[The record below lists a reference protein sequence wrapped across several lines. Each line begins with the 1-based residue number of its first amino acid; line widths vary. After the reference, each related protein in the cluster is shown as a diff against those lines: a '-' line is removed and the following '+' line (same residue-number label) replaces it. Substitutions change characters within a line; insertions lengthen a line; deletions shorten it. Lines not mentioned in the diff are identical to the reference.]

1 MRLNDVGSGRP
12 LCVSLCSLWQ
22 KGVEMKFKAR
32 VWKVGDNINTDLILP
47 ISAFYLTAEE
57 QVNFVFSANRP
68 GWAKQVQKGDIL
80 IGGRNFGMGSSRPAA
95 RSLKN
100 LGLACLVAP
109 YINGLFFRN
118 AVNFAFPIVEC
129 PGVDEAFDE
138 GDIAEI
144 DVIEARVRN
153 LTKGAELIAKP
164 LPPPLLA
171 IVNAGGI
178 YPLLEKEGSIAPR
191 AAVSR

>member
-1 MRLNDVGSGRP
+1 MN
-12 LCVSLCSLWQ
+12 
-22 KGVEMKFKAR
+22 FKAR

-47 ISAFYLTAEE
+47 NRAFYLTAEE
-57 QVNFVFSANRP
+57 QVGYVFSANRP
-68 GWAKQVQKGDIL
+68 GWAQQVQKGDIL

-118 AVNFAFPIVEC
+118 AVNFAFPALEC

-144 DVIEARVRN
+144 EFSAGRVRN
-153 LTKGAELIAKP
+153 LTQGTELTAKP
-164 LPPPLLA
+164 LPAQLLA

-191 AAVSR
+191 A